1 MVDEKNNVIVVSFY
15 DFGHIFE
22 FLKPFVLQ
30 KIRNWEKALSK
41 ALENP
46 KAYLCDKITV
56 WALNVEYCHGDS
68 CRSKD
73 GVNFYGFRLLL

>member
-56 WALNVEYCHGDS
+56 
-68 CRSKD
+68 
-73 GVNFYGFRLLL
+73 